1 MCVNERPRAAIHS
14 HRDLLVWR
22 RAMDLVLATYRLTKG
37 FPADERYSL
46 VQQLR
51 RAAVSVPSNI
61 AEGHGRTHLGDYL
74 RHLSIARG
82 SVMELETQVL
92 IAGRLGYVSKPEED
106 RLLVLAA
113 QVGRMLSGLLRVL
126 KKRYR
131 SPQQP
136 TPRT

>member
-131 SPQQP
+131 SPQHP